1 MVSMCASMMNM
12 PQHPNQSNRLN
23 VPAERTPEP
32 PPQALPTSAPST
44 PLVDTSTLDGFFGY
58 AHVQINQVEEGLNE
72 LGITHWSMF
81 KCYEVKELTNSGFPD
96 APARA
101 LIQSANSYGRYLSST
116 SDSAT

>member
-12 PQHPNQSNRLN
+12 LQHPNQSNRLN

-32 PPQALPTSAPST
+32 PPQALPTLAPST
-44 PLVDTSTLDGFFGY
+44 PLADTSTLNNFFRY
-58 AHVQINQVEEGLNE
+58 AHVQINQVEE
-72 LGITHWSMF
+72 
-81 KCYEVKELTNSGFPD
+81 D

-101 LIQSANSYGRYLSST
+101 LIKSANSYGHYLSLT